1 MLYKEIDTVEFDLNT
16 VCNSYCPPCHR
27 YIVQDGE
34 LYHNPHVKLG
44 VNLELDVI
52 ERVFENNRIAQDC
65 FVDLVGLVGEPI
77 AHPKF
82 MEIIDIIYKHRP
94 NAAINLHTNGGLRT
108 EKMFY
113 DLGQKFNKHSWI
125 KFSLDG
131 LEDTNGIYRINV
143 DYNKVIAN
151 MKAFI
156 DGGGRA
162 IWKFVTFEWNK
173 HQVEQAE
180 ALSKEYGCYKFQQD
194 WDVNDKMIDETMAA
208 AQNKI
213 NYKVPADKGMRY
225 SYGNNSTPKT
235 YKINDRC
242 FTYKKI
248 YVNAHGYVIPCCM
261 FNGAFTYEVMREQTL
276 NFVKENREPYWN
288 SLYHNNLETI
298 MSDTWW
304 QKLKDSFGD
313 GNACDICIQ
322 ECGVKNP
329 HINERYFD

>member
-1 MLYKEIDTVEFDLNT
+1 MLYKEIDTIEFDLNT

-27 YIVQDGE
+27 YTVQDGE
-34 LYHNPHVKLG
+34 LFHNPYVKLG

-52 ERVFENNRIAQDC
+52 ERVFENSRITNDC

-82 MEIIDIIYKHRP
+82 MEIVDIIYKHRP

-131 LEDTNGIYRINV
+131 LEDTNGIYRIGV
-143 DYNKVIAN
+143 DYNKVVAN
-151 MKAFI
+151 MRAFI

-162 IWKFVTFEWNK
+162 IWKFVTFKWNE

-194 WDVNDKMIDETMAA
+194 WDVNDQDIDIFMAA
-208 AQNKI
+208 AQKKI
-213 NYKVPADKGMRY
+213 NKKTASRVADFIEVPDNR
-225 SYGNNSTPKT
+225 SR
-235 YKINDRC
+235 KIKDRC
-242 FTYKKI
+242 FSYKKI

-261 FNGAFTYEVMREQTL
+261 FNGSFTYESMREQTL
-276 NFVKENREPYWN
+276 NFIKEDRGEYWN
-288 SLYHNNLETI
+288 SLYHNDLESI

-304 QKLKDSFGD
+304 QKLKDSFESGP
-313 GNACDICIQ
+313 CDICVSQ
-322 ECGVKNP
+322 CGVKL
-329 HINERYFD
+329 D

>member
-27 YIVQDGE
+27 YTVQDGE
-34 LYHNPHVKLG
+34 LFHNPYVKLG

-52 ERVFENNRIAQDC
+52 ERVFENSRITDDC

-82 MEIIDIIYKHRP
+82 MEIVDIIYKHRP

-113 DLGQKFNKHSWI
+113 DLGKKFNKHSWI

-131 LEDTNGIYRINV
+131 LEDTNGIYRIGV
-143 DYNKVIAN
+143 DYNKVVAN
-151 MKAFI
+151 MRAFI

-162 IWKFVTFEWNK
+162 IWKFVTFKWNE

-194 WDVNDKMIDETMAA
+194 WDVNDQDIDIFMAA
-208 AQNKI
+208 AQKKI
-213 NYKVPADKGMRY
+213 NKKTASRVADFIEVPDNR
-225 SYGNNSTPKT
+225 SR
-235 YKINDRC
+235 KIKDRC
-242 FTYKKI
+242 FSYKKI

-261 FNGAFTYEVMREQTL
+261 FNGSFTYESMREQTL
-276 NFVKENREPYWN
+276 NFIKEDRKEYWN
-288 SLYHNNLETI
+288 SLYHNDLETI

-304 QKLKDSFGD
+304 QKLKDSFDTGP
-313 GNACDICIQ
+313 CDICVSQ
-322 ECGVKNP
+322 CGVKL
-329 HINERYFD
+329 D

>member
-27 YIVQDGE
+27 YTVQDGE
-34 LYHNPHVKLG
+34 LFHNPYVKLG

-52 ERVFENNRIAQDC
+52 ERVFENSRITDDC

-82 MEIIDIIYKHRP
+82 MEIVDIIYKHRP

-113 DLGQKFNKHSWI
+113 DLGKKFNKHSWI

-131 LEDTNGIYRINV
+131 LEDTNGIYRIGV
-143 DYNKVIAN
+143 DYNKVVAN
-151 MKAFI
+151 MRAFI

-162 IWKFVTFEWNK
+162 IWKFVTFKWNE

-194 WDVNDKMIDETMAA
+194 WDVNDQDIDIFMAA
-208 AQNKI
+208 AQKKI
-213 NYKVPADKGMRY
+213 NKKTASRVADFIEVPENRSRKIKDK
-225 SYGNNSTPKT
+225 
-235 YKINDRC
+235 C
-242 FTYKKI
+242 FSYKKI

-261 FNGAFTYEVMREQTL
+261 FNGSFTYESMRKQTL
-276 NFVKENREPYWN
+276 NFIKEDRGEYWN
-288 SLYHNNLETI
+288 SLYHNDLESI

-304 QKLKDSFGD
+304 QKLKDSFESGP
-313 GNACDICIQ
+313 CDICVSA
-322 ECGVKNP
+322 CGVKL
-329 HINERYFD
+329 D

>member
-27 YIVQDGE
+27 YTVQDGE
-34 LYHNPHVKLG
+34 LFHNPYVKLG

-52 ERVFENNRIAQDC
+52 ERVFENSRITQDC

-82 MEIIDIIYKHRP
+82 MEIVDIIYKHRP

-113 DLGQKFNKHSWI
+113 DLGKKFNKHSWI

-131 LEDTNGIYRINV
+131 LEDTNGIYRIGV
-143 DYNKVIAN
+143 DYNKVVAN
-151 MKAFI
+151 MRAFI

-162 IWKFVTFEWNK
+162 IWKFVTFKWNE

-194 WDVNDKMIDETMAA
+194 WDVNDQDIDIFMAA
-208 AQNKI
+208 AQKKI
-213 NYKVPADKGMRY
+213 NKKTASRVADFIEVPENRSRKIKDK
-225 SYGNNSTPKT
+225 
-235 YKINDRC
+235 C
-242 FTYKKI
+242 FSYKKI

-261 FNGAFTYEVMREQTL
+261 FNGSFTYESMREQTL
-276 NFVKENREPYWN
+276 NFIKEDRGEYWN
-288 SLYHNNLETI
+288 SLYHNDLESI

-304 QKLKDSFGD
+304 QKLKDSFESGP
-313 GNACDICIQ
+313 CDICVSA
-322 ECGVKNP
+322 CGVKL
-329 HINERYFD
+329 D

>member
-27 YIVQDGE
+27 YTVQDGE
-34 LYHNPHVKLG
+34 LFHNPYVKLG

-52 ERVFENNRIAQDC
+52 ERVFENSRITDDC

-82 MEIIDIIYKHRP
+82 MEIVDIIYKHRP

-113 DLGQKFNKHSWI
+113 DLGKKFNKHSWI

-131 LEDTNGIYRINV
+131 LEDTNGIYRIGV
-143 DYNKVIAN
+143 DYNKVVAN
-151 MKAFI
+151 MRAFI

-162 IWKFVTFEWNK
+162 IWKFVTFKWNE

-194 WDVNDKMIDETMAA
+194 WDVNDQDIDIFMAA
-208 AQNKI
+208 AQKKI
-213 NYKVPADKGMRY
+213 NKKTASRVADFIEVPENRSRKIKDK
-225 SYGNNSTPKT
+225 
-235 YKINDRC
+235 C
-242 FTYKKI
+242 FSYKKI

-261 FNGAFTYEVMREQTL
+261 FNGSFTYESMREQTL
-276 NFVKENREPYWN
+276 NFIKEDRGEYWN
-288 SLYHNNLETI
+288 SLYHNDLESI

-304 QKLKDSFGD
+304 QKLKDSFESGP
-313 GNACDICIQ
+313 CDICVSA
-322 ECGVKNP
+322 CGVKL
-329 HINERYFD
+329 D

>member
-52 ERVFENNRIAQDC
+52 ERVFENSRIAQDC

-77 AHPKF
+77 AHPNF

-113 DLGQKFNKHSWI
+113 DLGKKFNKHSWI

-131 LEDTNGIYRINV
+131 LEDTNGIYRIGV
-143 DYNKVIAN
+143 DYNKVVAN
-151 MKAFI
+151 MRAFI

-162 IWKFVTFEWNK
+162 IWKFVTFKWNE

-194 WDVNDKMIDETMAA
+194 WDVNDQDIDIFMAA
-208 AQNKI
+208 AQKKI
-213 NYKVPADKGMRY
+213 NKKTASRVADFIEVPENRSRKIKDK
-225 SYGNNSTPKT
+225 
-235 YKINDRC
+235 C
-242 FTYKKI
+242 FSYKKI

-261 FNGAFTYEVMREQTL
+261 FNGSFTYESMREQTL
-276 NFVKENREPYWN
+276 NFIKEDRGEYWN
-288 SLYHNNLETI
+288 SLYHNDLESI

-304 QKLKDSFGD
+304 QKLKDSFESGP
-313 GNACDICIQ
+313 CDICVSQ
-322 ECGVKNP
+322 CGVKL
-329 HINERYFD
+329 D

>member
-1 MLYKEIDTVEFDLNT
+1 MLYKKIDTVEFDLNT

-27 YIVQDGE
+27 YTVQDGE
-34 LYHNPHVKLG
+34 LFHNPYVKLG

-52 ERVFENNRIAQDC
+52 ERVFENSRIANDC

-82 MEIIDIIYKHRP
+82 MEIVDIIYKHRP

-113 DLGQKFNKHSWI
+113 DLGKKFNKHSWI

-131 LEDTNGIYRINV
+131 LEDTNGIYRIGV
-143 DYNKVIAN
+143 DYNKVVAN
-151 MKAFI
+151 MRAFI

-162 IWKFVTFEWNK
+162 IWKFVTFKWNE

-194 WDVNDKMIDETMAA
+194 WDVNDQDIDIFMAA
-208 AQNKI
+208 AQKKI
-213 NYKVPADKGMRY
+213 NKKTASRVADFIEVPDNR
-225 SYGNNSTPKT
+225 SR
-235 YKINDRC
+235 KIKDRC
-242 FTYKKI
+242 FSYKKI

-261 FNGAFTYEVMREQTL
+261 FNGSFTYESMREQTL
-276 NFVKENREPYWN
+276 NFIKEDRGEYWN
-288 SLYHNNLETI
+288 SLYHNDLESI

-304 QKLKDSFGD
+304 QKLKDSFESGP
-313 GNACDICIQ
+313 CDICVSQ
-322 ECGVKNP
+322 CGVKL
-329 HINERYFD
+329 D

>member
-27 YIVQDGE
+27 YTVQDGE
-34 LYHNPHVKLG
+34 LFHNPYVKLG

-52 ERVFENNRIAQDC
+52 ERVFENSRITNDC

-82 MEIIDIIYKHRP
+82 MEIVDIIYKHRP

-113 DLGQKFNKHSWI
+113 DLGKKFNKHSWI

-131 LEDTNGIYRINV
+131 LEDTNGIYRIGV
-143 DYNKVIAN
+143 DYNKVVAN
-151 MKAFI
+151 MRAFI

-162 IWKFVTFEWNK
+162 IWKFVTFKWNE

-194 WDVNDKMIDETMAA
+194 WDVNDQDIDIFMAA
-208 AQNKI
+208 AQKKI
-213 NYKVPADKGMRY
+213 NKKTASRVADFIEVPDNR
-225 SYGNNSTPKT
+225 SR
-235 YKINDRC
+235 KIKDRC
-242 FTYKKI
+242 FSYKKI

-261 FNGAFTYEVMREQTL
+261 FNGSFTYESMREQTL
-276 NFVKENREPYWN
+276 NFIKEDRKEYWN
-288 SLYHNNLETI
+288 SLYHNDLETI

-304 QKLKDSFGD
+304 QKLKDSFDTGP
-313 GNACDICIQ
+313 CDICVSQ
-322 ECGVKNP
+322 CGVKL
-329 HINERYFD
+329 D

>member
-27 YIVQDGE
+27 YTVQDGE
-34 LYHNPHVKLG
+34 LYHNPYVKLG

-52 ERVFENNRIAQDC
+52 EKVFSNDRLSDDC

-77 AHPKF
+77 AHPNF

-113 DLGQKFNKHSWI
+113 DLGKKFNKHSWI

-131 LEDTNGIYRINV
+131 LEDTNGIYRIGV
-143 DYNKVIAN
+143 DYNKVVAN
-151 MKAFI
+151 MRAFI

-162 IWKFVTFEWNK
+162 IWKFVTFKWNE
-173 HQVEQAE
+173 HQVEQAK
-180 ALSKEYGCYKFQQD
+180 ALSEEYGCENFQQD
-194 WDVNDKMIDETMAA
+194 WDVNDQDIDTFMAA
-208 AQNKI
+208 ANTKI
-213 NYKVPADKGMRY
+213 NKKVASRVADFIEV
-225 SYGNNSTPKT
+225 PKNRSR
-235 YKINDRC
+235 KIKDRC
-242 FTYKKI
+242 FSYKKI

-261 FNGAFTYEVMREQTL
+261 FNGSFTYESMREQTL
-276 NFVKENREPYWN
+276 NFIKEDRGEYWN
-288 SLYHNNLETI
+288 SLYRNDLETI

-304 QKLKDSFGD
+304 QKLKDSFETGP
-313 GNACDICIQ
+313 CDICVSQ
-322 ECGVKNP
+322 CGVKL
-329 HINERYFD
+329 D

>member
-27 YIVQDGE
+27 YTVQDGE
-34 LYHNPHVKLG
+34 LFHNPYVKLG

-52 ERVFENNRIAQDC
+52 ERVFENSRITDDC

-82 MEIIDIIYKHRP
+82 MEIVDIIYKHRP

-113 DLGQKFNKHSWI
+113 DLGKKFNKHSWI

-131 LEDTNGIYRINV
+131 LEDTNGIYRIGV
-143 DYNKVIAN
+143 DYNKVVAN
-151 MKAFI
+151 MRAFI

-162 IWKFVTFEWNK
+162 IWKFVTFKWNE

-194 WDVNDKMIDETMAA
+194 WDVNDQDIDIFMAA
-208 AQNKI
+208 AQKKI
-213 NYKVPADKGMRY
+213 NKKTASRVADFIEVPDNR
-225 SYGNNSTPKT
+225 SR
-235 YKINDRC
+235 KIKDRC
-242 FTYKKI
+242 FSYKKI

-261 FNGAFTYEVMREQTL
+261 FNGSFTYESMREQTL
-276 NFVKENREPYWN
+276 NFIKEDRGEYWN
-288 SLYHNNLETI
+288 SLYHNDLESI

-304 QKLKDSFGD
+304 QKLKDSFESGP
-313 GNACDICIQ
+313 CDICVSA
-322 ECGVKNP
+322 CGVKL
-329 HINERYFD
+329 D

>member
-27 YIVQDGE
+27 YTVQDGE
-34 LYHNPHVKLG
+34 LFHNPYVKLG

-52 ERVFENNRIAQDC
+52 ERVFENSRITDDC

-82 MEIIDIIYKHRP
+82 MEIVDIIYKHRP
-94 NAAINLHTNGGLRT
+94 NAAMNLHTNGGLRT

-113 DLGQKFNKHSWI
+113 DLGKKFNKHSWI

-131 LEDTNGIYRINV
+131 LEDTNGIYRIGV
-143 DYNKVIAN
+143 DYNKVVAN
-151 MKAFI
+151 MRAFI

-162 IWKFVTFEWNK
+162 IWKFVTFKWNE

-194 WDVNDKMIDETMAA
+194 WDVNDQDIDIFMAA
-208 AQNKI
+208 AQKKI
-213 NYKVPADKGMRY
+213 NKKTASRVADFIEVPENRSRKIKDK
-225 SYGNNSTPKT
+225 
-235 YKINDRC
+235 C
-242 FTYKKI
+242 FSYKKI

-261 FNGAFTYEVMREQTL
+261 FNGSFTYESMREQTL
-276 NFVKENREPYWN
+276 NFIKEDRGEYWN
-288 SLYHNNLETI
+288 SLYHNDLESI

-304 QKLKDSFGD
+304 QKLKDSFESGP
-313 GNACDICIQ
+313 CDICVSA
-322 ECGVKNP
+322 CGVKL
-329 HINERYFD
+329 D

>member
-27 YIVQDGE
+27 YTVQDGE
-34 LYHNPHVKLG
+34 LYHNPYVKLG

-52 ERVFENNRIAQDC
+52 EKVFSNDRLSDDC

-77 AHPKF
+77 AHPNF

-113 DLGQKFNKHSWI
+113 DLGKKFNKHSWI

-131 LEDTNGIYRINV
+131 LEDTNGIYRIGV
-143 DYNKVIAN
+143 DYNKVVAN
-151 MKAFI
+151 MRAFI

-162 IWKFVTFEWNK
+162 IWKFVTFKWNE
-173 HQVEQAE
+173 HQVEQAK
-180 ALSKEYGCYKFQQD
+180 ALSEEYGCENFQQD
-194 WDVNDKMIDETMAA
+194 WDVNDQDIDTFMAA
-208 AQNKI
+208 ANTKI
-213 NYKVPADKGMRY
+213 NKKVASRVADFIEV
-225 SYGNNSTPKT
+225 PKNRSR
-235 YKINDRC
+235 KIKDRC
-242 FTYKKI
+242 FSYKKI

-261 FNGAFTYEVMREQTL
+261 FNGSFTYESMREQTL
-276 NFVKENREPYWN
+276 NFIKEDRGEYWN
-288 SLYHNNLETI
+288 SLYHNDLETI

-304 QKLKDSFGD
+304 QKLKDSFETGP
-313 GNACDICIQ
+313 CDICVSQ
-322 ECGVKNP
+322 CGVKL
-329 HINERYFD
+329 D

>member
-27 YIVQDGE
+27 YTVQDGE
-34 LYHNPHVKLG
+34 LFHNPYVKLG

-52 ERVFENNRIAQDC
+52 ERVFENSRITDDC

-82 MEIIDIIYKHRP
+82 MEIVDIIYKHRP

-113 DLGQKFNKHSWI
+113 DLGKKFNKHSWI

-131 LEDTNGIYRINV
+131 LEDTNGIYRIGV
-143 DYNKVIAN
+143 DYNKVVAN
-151 MKAFI
+151 MRAFI

-162 IWKFVTFEWNK
+162 IWKFVTFKWNE

-194 WDVNDKMIDETMAA
+194 WDVNDQDIDIFMAA
-208 AQNKI
+208 AQKKI
-213 NYKVPADKGMRY
+213 NKKTASRVADFIEVPENRSRKIKDK
-225 SYGNNSTPKT
+225 
-235 YKINDRC
+235 C
-242 FTYKKI
+242 FSYKKI

-261 FNGAFTYEVMREQTL
+261 FNGSFTYESMREQTL
-276 NFVKENREPYWN
+276 NFIKEDRGEYWN
-288 SLYHNNLETI
+288 SLYHNDLESI

-304 QKLKDSFGD
+304 QKLKDSFESGP
-313 GNACDICIQ
+313 CDICVSQ
-322 ECGVKNP
+322 CGVKL
-329 HINERYFD
+329 D

>member
-27 YIVQDGE
+27 YTVQDGE
-34 LYHNPHVKLG
+34 LFHNPYVKLG

-52 ERVFENNRIAQDC
+52 ERVFENSRITDDC

-82 MEIIDIIYKHRP
+82 MEIVDIIYKHRP
-94 NAAINLHTNGGLRT
+94 NAAINLHTNGGSRT

-113 DLGQKFNKHSWI
+113 DLGKKFNKHSWI

-131 LEDTNGIYRINV
+131 LEDTNGIYRIGV
-143 DYNKVIAN
+143 DYNKVVAN
-151 MKAFI
+151 MRAFI

-162 IWKFVTFEWNK
+162 IWKFFTFKWNE

-194 WDVNDKMIDETMAA
+194 WDVNDQDIDIFMAA
-208 AQNKI
+208 AQKKI
-213 NYKVPADKGMRY
+213 NKKTASRVADFIEVPENRSRKIKDK
-225 SYGNNSTPKT
+225 
-235 YKINDRC
+235 C
-242 FTYKKI
+242 FSYKKI

-261 FNGAFTYEVMREQTL
+261 FNGSFTYESMRKQTL
-276 NFVKENREPYWN
+276 NFIKEDRGEYWN
-288 SLYHNNLETI
+288 SLYHNDLESI

-304 QKLKDSFGD
+304 QKLKDSFESGP
-313 GNACDICIQ
+313 CDICVSA
-322 ECGVKNP
+322 CGVKL
-329 HINERYFD
+329 D

>member
-27 YIVQDGE
+27 YVVQDGE

-52 ERVFENNRIAQDC
+52 ERVFENSRIADDC

-77 AHPKF
+77 AHPNF

-131 LEDTNGIYRINV
+131 LEDTNGIYRIGV
-143 DYNKVIAN
+143 DYNKVVAN
-151 MKAFI
+151 MRAFI

-162 IWKFVTFEWNK
+162 IWKFITFPWNE
-173 HQVEQAE
+173 HQVEQAK
-180 ALSKEYGCYKFQQD
+180 ALSEEYGCERFQQD
-194 WDVNDKMIDETMAA
+194 WDVTSEDDIHDIMSAA
-208 AQNKI
+208 NNKI
-213 NYKVPADKGMRY
+213 NKKVAVGQGGTIELPEFE
-225 SYGNNSTPKT
+225 SYTIK
-235 YKINDRC
+235 DRC

-261 FNGAFTYEVMREQTL
+261 FNGAFTYVNYREQTL
-276 NFVKENREPYWN
+276 NFIKEGRGEYWN
-288 SLYHNNLETI
+288 SLYHNDLETI

-304 QKLKDSFGD
+304 QKLKDSFD
-313 GNACDICIQ
+313 GNACHVCVNACSSNSVI
-322 ECGVKNP
+322 K
-329 HINERYFD
+329 NERYFD

>member
-27 YIVQDGE
+27 YTVQDGE
-34 LYHNPHVKLG
+34 LFHNPYVKLG

-52 ERVFENNRIAQDC
+52 ERVFENSRITNDC
-65 FVDLVGLVGEPI
+65 FVDLVGLVGKPI

-82 MEIIDIIYKHRP
+82 MEIVDIIYKHRP

-113 DLGQKFNKHSWI
+113 DLGKKFNKHSWI

-131 LEDTNGIYRINV
+131 LEDTNGIYRIGV
-143 DYNKVIAN
+143 DYNKVVAN
-151 MKAFI
+151 MRAFI

-162 IWKFVTFEWNK
+162 IWKFVTFKWNE

-194 WDVNDKMIDETMAA
+194 WDVNDQDIDIFMAA
-208 AQNKI
+208 AQKKI
-213 NYKVPADKGMRY
+213 NKKTASRVADFIEVPDNR
-225 SYGNNSTPKT
+225 SR
-235 YKINDRC
+235 KIKDRC
-242 FTYKKI
+242 FSYKKI

-261 FNGAFTYEVMREQTL
+261 FNGSFTYESMREQTL
-276 NFVKENREPYWN
+276 NFIKEDRKEYWN
-288 SLYHNNLETI
+288 SLYHNDLETI

-304 QKLKDSFGD
+304 QKLKDSFDTGP
-313 GNACDICIQ
+313 CDICVSQ
-322 ECGVKNP
+322 CGVKL
-329 HINERYFD
+329 D

>member
-27 YIVQDGE
+27 YTIQDGE
-34 LYHNPHVKLG
+34 LYHNPYVKLG
-44 VNLELDVI
+44 VHLELDVI
-52 ERVFENNRIAQDC
+52 EKVFCNERLAEDC

-82 MEIIDIIYKHRP
+82 MDIVDIIYKHRP

-113 DLGQKFNKHSWI
+113 DLGKKFNKYSWI

-131 LEDTNGIYRINV
+131 LEDTNGIYRIGV
-143 DYNKVIAN
+143 DYNKVVAN
-151 MKAFI
+151 MRAFI

-173 HQVEQAE
+173 HQVEQAK
-180 ALSKEYGCYKFQQD
+180 ALAEEYGCEKFQQD
-194 WDVNDKMIDETMAA
+194 WDVNDLAIDEYMAA
-208 AQNKI
+208 ANKKI
-213 NYKVPADKGMRY
+213 NKKVHATGIDNRFPSLPDRT
-225 SYGNNSTPKT
+225 SYIIK
-235 YKINDRC
+235 DRC

-261 FNGAFTYEVMREQTL
+261 FNGAMTYDSMRNQTL
-276 NFVKENREPYWN
+276 NFIKEGQQEYWN
-288 SLYHNNLETI
+288 SLYHYDLETI
-298 MSDTWW
+298 MSNNWW
-304 QKLKDSFGD
+304 QKLKNSFD
-313 GNACDICIQ
+313 DNACDICIEQ
-322 ECGVKNP
+322 CGKNKLP
-329 HINERYFD
+329 TNERYFD

>member
-27 YIVQDGE
+27 YTVQDGE
-34 LYHNPHVKLG
+34 LFHNPYVKLG

-52 ERVFENNRIAQDC
+52 ERVFENSRITQDC

-82 MEIIDIIYKHRP
+82 MEIVDIIYKHRP

-113 DLGQKFNKHSWI
+113 DLGKKFNKHSWI

-131 LEDTNGIYRINV
+131 LEDTNGIYRIGV
-143 DYNKVIAN
+143 DYNKVVAN
-151 MKAFI
+151 MRAFI

-162 IWKFVTFEWNK
+162 IWKFVTFKWNE
-173 HQVEQAE
+173 HQVKQAE

-194 WDVNDKMIDETMAA
+194 WDVNDQDIDIFMAA
-208 AQNKI
+208 AQKKI
-213 NYKVPADKGMRY
+213 NKKTASKVADFIEVPDNR
-225 SYGNNSTPKT
+225 SR
-235 YKINDRC
+235 KIKDRC
-242 FTYKKI
+242 FSYKKI

-261 FNGAFTYEVMREQTL
+261 FNGSFTYESMREQTL
-276 NFVKENREPYWN
+276 NFIKEDRGEYWN
-288 SLYHNNLETI
+288 SLYHNDLESI

-304 QKLKDSFGD
+304 QKLKDSFESGP
-313 GNACDICIQ
+313 CDICVSQ
-322 ECGVKNP
+322 CGVKL
-329 HINERYFD
+329 D